1 MFVIQDGIWDPGF
14 PYVGLSIEGEMAKE
28 EKRNASI
35 DLGKHVTSSQCRS
48 LLVSSA
54 DAYTCKAEHL

>member
-28 EKRNASI
+28 EKRNA
-35 DLGKHVTSSQCRS
+35 
-48 LLVSSA
+48 LLI
-54 DAYTCKAEHL
+54 